1 MKRTITL
8 FLLFFTYLN
17 CYSQDWELVATG
29 NNGDKYYM
37 KREKVNSYGNP
48 KVWTKTTHKSTY
60 YYSGNKKI
68 PITNATSMT
77 LVEYDCSEK
86 ADKLISIVIYN
97 SKGTVMNSLNF
108 DFPEWRNVTPESIG
122 EAQLN
127 FVCTYISE

>member
-8 FLLFFTYLN
+8 FILFFTYLN
-17 CYSQDWELVATG
+17 CYSQEWELVATG

-37 KREKVNSYGNP
+37 KREKVNSYGYP
-48 KVWTKTTHKSTY
+48 KVWIKTTYKSTY

-77 LVEYDCSEK
+77 LREFDCSNREIRS
-86 ADKLISIVIYN
+86 ISFVIYS
-97 SKGTVMNSLNF
+97 SKGTVMESYDF
-108 DFPEWRNVTPESIG
+108 DFPEWHNVTPESVG

>member
-8 FLLFFTYLN
+8 FILFFTYLN
-17 CYSQDWELVATG
+17 CYSQEWELVATA

-77 LVEYDCSEK
+77 LAEYDCSEK
-86 ADKLISIVIYN
+86 ANKLISIVIYN
-97 SKGTVMNSLNF
+97 SKGTVMNSYNF
-108 DFPEWRNVTPESIG
+108 EYSEWQNVTPESVG

>member
-8 FLLFFTYLN
+8 FILFFTYLN

>member
-8 FLLFFTYLN
+8 FILFFTYLN
-17 CYSQDWELVATG
+17 CYSQEWELVATA

-68 PITNATSMT
+68 PITNAKSMT
-77 LVEYDCSEK
+77 LAEYDCSEK
-86 ADKLISIVIYN
+86 ANKLISIVIYN
-97 SKGTVMNSLNF
+97 SKGTVMDSHNF
-108 DFPEWRNVTPESIG
+108 E
-122 EAQLN
+122 
-127 FVCTYISE
+127 YSE

>member
-8 FLLFFTYLN
+8 FILFFTYLN
-17 CYSQDWELVATG
+17 SYSQEWELVATA

-48 KVWTKTTHKSTY
+48 KVWIKTTYKSTY

-68 PITNATSMT
+68 PITNAKSMT
-77 LVEYDCSEK
+77 LAEYDCSEK
-86 ADKLISIVIYN
+86 ANKLISIVIYN
-97 SKGTVMNSLNF
+97 SKGTVMDSHNF
-108 DFPEWRNVTPESIG
+108 EYSEWDNVTPESIG

>member
-1 MKRTITL
+1 
-8 FLLFFTYLN
+8 
-17 CYSQDWELVATG
+17 
-29 NNGDKYYM
+29 M

-48 KVWTKTTHKSTY
+48 KVWIKTTYKSTY

-77 LVEYDCSEK
+77 LREFDCSNREIRS
-86 ADKLISIVIYN
+86 ISFVIYS
-97 SKGTVMNSLNF
+97 SKGTVMESYDF
-108 DFPEWRNVTPESIG
+108 DFPEWHNVTPESVG

>member
-8 FLLFFTYLN
+8 FILFFTYLN
-17 CYSQDWELVATG
+17 CYSQEWELVATA

-48 KVWTKTTHKSTY
+48 KVWTKETLKSTY

-77 LVEYDCSEK
+77 LREFDCSNRRFMLL
-86 ADKLISIVIYN
+86 AGTTYN
-97 SKGTVMNSLNF
+97 SKGNTVESFNSEIS
-108 DFPEWRNVTPESIG
+108 DWVYVSPESIG
-122 EAQLN
+122 EALLN

>member
-8 FLLFFTYLN
+8 FILFFTYLN
-17 CYSQDWELVATG
+17 CYSQEWELVSSA
-29 NNGDKYYM
+29 NNGNKYYM
-37 KREKVNSYGNP
+37 KREKVNSYGYP
-48 KVWTKTTHKSTY
+48 KVWTKTTYKSTY

-86 ADKLISIVIYN
+86 ANKLISIVIYN
-97 SKGTVMNSLNF
+97 SKGTVMNSYNF
-108 DFPEWRNVTPESIG
+108 EYSEWQNVTPESVG

>member
-8 FLLFFTYLN
+8 FILFFTYLN
-17 CYSQDWELVATG
+17 CYSQDWELVATA

-48 KVWTKTTHKSTY
+48 KVWTKETLKSTY

-77 LVEYDCSEK
+77 LAEYDCSEK
-86 ADKLISIVIYN
+86 ANKLISIVIYN
-97 SKGTVMNSLNF
+97 SKGTVMDSHNLEYS
-108 DFPEWRNVTPESIG
+108 EWDNVTPESVG

>member
-8 FLLFFTYLN
+8 FILFFTYLN
-17 CYSQDWELVATG
+17 CYSQDWELVATA

>member
-17 CYSQDWELVATG
+17 CYSQEWELVATG

-37 KREKVNSYGNP
+37 KREKVNSYGYP
-48 KVWTKTTHKSTY
+48 KVWIKTTYKSTY

-77 LVEYDCSEK
+77 LAEYDCSEK
-86 ADKLISIVIYN
+86 ANKLISIVIYN
-97 SKGTVMNSLNF
+97 SKGTVMDSHNLEYS
-108 DFPEWRNVTPESIG
+108 EWDNVTPESIG

>member
-8 FLLFFTYLN
+8 FILFFTYLN
-17 CYSQDWELVATG
+17 CYSQDWELVATA

-37 KREKVNSYGNP
+37 KREKANSYGNP

-77 LVEYDCSEK
+77 LAEYDCSEK
-86 ADKLISIVIYN
+86 ANKLISIVIYN
-97 SKGTVMNSLNF
+97 SKGTVMDSHNLEYS
-108 DFPEWRNVTPESIG
+108 EWDNVTPESIG

>member
-77 LVEYDCSEK
+77 LAEYDCSEK

-97 SKGTVMNSLNF
+97 SKGTVMNSFNF
-108 DFPEWRNVTPESIG
+108 DFHEWQNVTPESIG